1 MNSGTHKIL
10 IAALG
15 GEGGGVLADWIVST
29 AMIAGFPIQST
40 SIPGVAQ
47 RTGATTYYLELFQK
61 KHADL
66 RGAQPILALTPTP
79 GDVDVVIASELVE
92 AGRAMQNGFV
102 TPARTTLIASM
113 SRVYAIDER
122 AAMAD
127 GRFDSERIVKAA
139 RELSRRAI
147 LFDVNELIH
156 SSDSP
161 VNAILFG
168 ALIASQGLPF
178 DRATAETAIR
188 QTGKATDSNLRGF
201 ALGFECAGRAPA
213 EPQPT
218 AGDNRSNARPAIVLS
233 DFPLPAQEII
243 AHGVERLADYQ
254 DQNYARLYLDR
265 LHPIVRIERDAGS
278 ADFALTQET
287 ARYLAL
293 WMSYEDVIRVADL
306 KTRADRSARIR
317 NEVRARDIDIVRV
330 ADFLKPGI
338 EELCSVMP
346 PGLGRAVYRVANK
359 RGWLHRLNVGMHIRS
374 TNVTGFALLRLLA
387 SLRWWRPHTWRF
399 QEEQTRMQK
408 WLGAIAQAAVR
419 DLALAT
425 EIVACGQIMKGYGD
439 THARAVRNF
448 DLIADSYFDN
458 VSAESAMLA
467 SKIHAARKAAL
478 SDPEGQSLA
487 AEIAKSP
494 AAWPKVQHQLVT
506 AAK

>member
-1 MNSGTHKIL
+1 MNPRTHKIL

-15 GEGGGVLADWIVST
+15 GEGGGVLADWIIS
-29 AMIAGFPIQST
+29 ASMIAGFPIQST

-47 RTGATTYYLELFQK
+47 RTGATTYYLELFQQK
-61 KHADL
+61 LADL

-127 GRFDSERIVKAA
+127 GRFDSERIMMAA
-139 RELSRRAI
+139 RELSKRAI
-147 LFDVNELIH
+147 LFDMNELTRT
-156 SSDSP
+156 SDTP

-168 ALIASQGLPF
+168 ALMASQTLPF
-178 DRATAETAIR
+178 DRSVAEAAIR
-188 QTGKATDSNLRGF
+188 QTGKAAESNLAGF
-201 ALGFECAGRAPA
+201 ALGFDQASRAIVA
-213 EPQPT
+213 VAQPQPP
-218 AGDNRSNARPAIVLS
+218 AGPDIGLDGVPKAVR
-233 DFPLPAQEII
+233 ETM
-243 AHGVERLADYQ
+243 AHGVERLIDYQ
-254 DQNYARLYLDR
+254 NQRYSELYLDR
-265 LHPIVRIERDAGS
+265 TYPIVKIERDAGS
-278 ADFALTQET
+278 KDFALTQET

-306 KTRADRSARIR
+306 KTRADRRARIR
-317 NEVRARDIDIVRV
+317 GEVRAKDTDIVRV
-330 ADFLKPGI
+330 ADFLKPGL
-338 EELCSVMP
+338 EELCSVLP
-346 PGLGRAVYRVANK
+346 PALGRALFRFAVK
-359 RGWLHRLNVGMHIRS
+359 RGWQHKLNVGMHIRS
-374 TNVTGFALLRLLA
+374 TGVIGFVLLRTLGA
-387 SLRWWRPHTWRF
+387 LRWWRPYSWRF
-399 QEEQTRMQK
+399 QEEQARMQR
-408 WLGAIAQAAVR
+408 WLDAIKRAAAR
-419 DLALAT
+419 DLTLAV
-425 EIVACGQIMKGYGD
+425 EISACGQIMKGYGD

-467 SKIHAARKAAL
+467 SAILAARKAAL

-494 AAWPKVQHQLVT
+494 AALPKAQHQLATT
-506 AAK
+506 AE